1 MEAQKKLK
9 AEQEAAAA
17 AAASHNPST
26 HVITPDYAAGLIAPA
41 MAVRIDFSLFYLG
54 MLIYS
59 TSPFFFDK
67 GALLGHYKL

>member
-41 MAVRIDFSLFYLG
+41 MAVRIQFPCFLWKIDHW
-54 MLIYS
+54 
-59 TSPFFFDK
+59 
-67 GALLGHYKL
+67 GARWLSW